1 MNHDRKREKSSDAKL
16 AEQKVANAAKF
27 ISYKKNLTD
36 KALTKIR
43 NNIHDEEGMELSQ
56 KILEINTEF
65 YTMWNYRRDTLKKFT
80 EEKCL
85 IL

>member
-27 ISYKKNLTD
+27 ISYKNLTD

-56 KILEINTEF
+56 KNIRNQ
-65 YTMWNYRRDTLKKFT
+65 Y
-80 EEKCL
+80 
-85 IL
+85 